1 MTGNIF
7 CNSVDSEFLSVTNT
21 IDGSING
28 NAATAGTASDADAVS
43 GYAVSTGFGSANS
56 LPVREG
62 DASIGAQYFRFDGGV
77 TGNGS
82 AIIRR
87 SDGYILLQSSKRE
100 LKENI
105 QDIENALVKIS
116 ALRPR
121 QFNWK
126 RSIDDPDD
134 LYHQQI
140 KYNHKTMG
148 FVVEEVAEASPEYL
162 EYSIVGEELD
172 GHYWKS
178 HDFIALSIQG
188 IKELKV
194 KLEAAEARILALES
208 QS

>member
-1 MTGNIF
+1 LDRLDGYLVSGGF
-7 CNSVDSEFLSVTNT
+7 GPENT
-21 IDGSING
+21 I
-28 NAATAGTASDADAVS
+28 A
-43 GYAVSTGFGSANS
+43 
-56 LPVREG
+56 PREG
-62 DASIGAQYFRFDGGV
+62 DASIGAQYFRFNGGV
-77 TGNGS
+77 TGSGS

-87 SDGYILLQSSKRE
+87 SDGYILIQSSKRE

-105 QDIENALVKIS
+105 EDIENALVKIS

-162 EYSIVGEELD
+162 EYSITGEELD

-188 IKELKV
+188 IKELNV
-194 KLEAAEARILALES
+194 KLEAAEARIFALES